1 MMTKSLVIAAAA
13 LGLATPAAAQHLD
26 NLDTP
31 YASRGACE
39 SNVAR
44 FNTDVRPVLTENFPQ
59 FFGDNGDAAAFLT
72 RAFPCE
78 MGDDGNWYIQDR
90 RGAVLFSDWYQR
102 RP

>member
-1 MMTKSLVIAAAA
+1 MRNLLAI
-13 LGLATPAAAQHLD
+13 LATGVAFAAPASAQHLD

-44 FNTDVRPVLTENFPQ
+44 FNHNVRPTLLESFPQ
-59 FFGDNGDAAAFLT
+59 FFGDNGDVAAFLT

-78 MGDDGNWYIQDR
+78 MADDGYWYIQDM